1 MTISYDLIICN
12 YPKKIKASD
21 LEMILANKN
30 IQDKDALISIIKHR
44 LSRRFIKTID
54 NANEKDLSSFMS
66 MAICCLII
74 ETLECFYLGLPDT
87 KKRGEGSRVF
97 KSFFDR
103 SAIDFPGF
111 SEKSKDFYENV
122 RCGLLH
128 QAETMNGW
136 YLKRSG
142 QILEVSNNA
151 KFINGNLFFQSTKIC
166 IEKYLNH
173 LKDSNF
179 DDDIW
184 KKAFDKLKQVVDN
197 CKEIVSYP

>member
-1 MTISYDLIICN
+1 MTTTHDSTICN
-12 YPKKIKASD
+12 YPRKIKASE
-21 LEMILANKN
+21 LERILRDKN
-30 IQDKDALISIIKHR
+30 VQDKDVLISIIEHR
-44 LSRRFIKTID
+44 LSRRFVKTID

-87 KKRGEGSRVF
+87 KKSGEGARVF
-97 KSFFDR
+97 KSFFNR
-103 SAIDFPGF
+103 SKGDFPGF
-111 SEKSKDFYENV
+111 FEKSKDFYENV

-136 YLKRSG
+136 FLKRSG
-142 QILEVSNNA
+142 QIIEASGNT
-151 KFINGNLFFQSTKIC
+151 KFINGKLFFESTKKS
-166 IEKYLNH
+166 IEKYLSV

-184 KKAFDKLKQVVDN
+184 EKAFDKLKQILDN
-197 CKEIVSYP
+197 CNEIKKYP